1 MTTKAK
7 QAHQTPKEGAPP
19 IKADRFDEMM
29 RKALQVP
36 PPSQE
41 LPGQQRSAE
50 ISRRR
55 GEGASLGL
63 PWS

>member
-41 LPGQQRSAE
+41 LPGQQRSAGGAGKG
-50 ISRRR
+50 RR
-55 GEGASLGL
+55 
-63 PWS
+63 

>member
-7 QAHQTPKEGAPP
+7 QAPQTPKEGAPP

-41 LPGQQRSAE
+41 MPGQRKTRGAPDGDGKGQRQ
-50 ISRRR
+50 
-55 GEGASLGL
+55 GA
-63 PWS
+63 